1 MRHDMLSSQVKVSFI
16 VILLYVG
23 TGLGLVGF
31 FMFLKDVSYAQ

>member
-1 MRHDMLSSQVKVSFI
+1 MLSSQVKVSFI

-23 TGLGLVGF
+23 TRSGSIGF